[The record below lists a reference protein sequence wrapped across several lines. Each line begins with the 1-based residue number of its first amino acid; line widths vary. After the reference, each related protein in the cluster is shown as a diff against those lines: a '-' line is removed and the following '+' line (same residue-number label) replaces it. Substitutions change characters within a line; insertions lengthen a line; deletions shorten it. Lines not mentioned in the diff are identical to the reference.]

1 MAGKIN
7 TELRELRAKAALYD
21 ELVEQLT
28 VAEQELDRARRSA
41 TRDGV
46 DPAWREIANALAGA
60 LRPYS
65 LFSEQR
71 VQDGRIV
78 VETRVPGSTLRK
90 ASEALDRLAR
100 QVAVESYRA
109 RTTSRCARTRNVK
122 QRRDGLVV
130 GWPHPLRTA
139 DPAPILARLRRAAP
153 GVQRPATGGPHL

>member
-21 ELVEQLT
+21 ELVEQLA
-28 VAEQELDRARRSA
+28 VAEQDLDRARRSA

-65 LFSEQR
+65 LFREQR
-71 VQDGRIV
+71 VCDGRIV

-90 ASEALDRLAR
+90 AREALDRLAR

-109 RTTSRCARTRNVK
+109 HDVPVREDEERE
-122 QRRDGLVV
+122 
-130 GWPHPLRTA
+130 
-139 DPAPILARLRRAAP
+139 AA
-153 GVQRPATGGPHL
+153 A